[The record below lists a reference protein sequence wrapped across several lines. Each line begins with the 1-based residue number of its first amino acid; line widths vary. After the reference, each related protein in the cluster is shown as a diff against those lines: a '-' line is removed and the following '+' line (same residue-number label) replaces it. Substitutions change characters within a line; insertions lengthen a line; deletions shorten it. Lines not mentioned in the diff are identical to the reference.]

1 MFFPFKM
8 KDSDDDGESTTV
20 PGDIADEGNLASQGT
35 NSQPAPSKA
44 SPPIAPVP
52 AQHALAPPL
61 ASKAEETGVS
71 VGTWKLETLGCLVS
85 LGSNGLLVTKVC
97 WIDKS

>member
-1 MFFPFKM
+1 M